1 MQYGE
6 MRYYYTV
13 IGIPKVR
20 RPFIISRRKVEWDSI
35 KMKVLE
41 IKK

>member
-1 MQYGE
+1 MGYGE
-6 MRYYYTV
+6 MRNYYNV

-20 RPFIISRRKVEWDSI
+20 RPFVISRRKVEWGSI

-41 IKK
+41 IMK

>member
-1 MQYGE
+1 MGYGE
-6 MRYYYTV
+6 MRNYYTV

-20 RPFIISRRKVEWDSI
+20 RPFVISRRKMEWRSI
-35 KMKVLE
+35 KIKVLE